1 MDDIRNSINQIINYI
16 NVNDINGLENYFNNN
31 NFNIIIV
38 KEYIKDDYYLISKI
52 NESLISYINL
62 YNCNDKIKFIL
73 NLLDSPSNELLT
85 KALKSN
91 NLILLIF

>member
-62 YNCNDKIKFIL
+62 YNCNDKL
-73 NLLDSPSNELLT
+73 NL
-85 KALKSN
+85 
-91 NLILLIF
+91 F